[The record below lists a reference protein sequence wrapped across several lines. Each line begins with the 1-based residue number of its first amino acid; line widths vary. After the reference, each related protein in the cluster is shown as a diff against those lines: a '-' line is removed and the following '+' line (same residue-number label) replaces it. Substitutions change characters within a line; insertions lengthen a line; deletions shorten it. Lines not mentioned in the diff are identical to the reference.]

1 MNKLFKTTAMA
12 LMAALMM
19 GTSASALAHKVG
31 IVDMQQVYKQIPH
44 MAKIEQQL
52 QSEFAE
58 RRQELEKIQGDIR
71 FEAEKFKR
79 ESATMSDEQKA
90 ALREKI
96 QGMQK
101 TLTEKGRPLEQE
113 IKVRQNQELA
123 KVQEVIISTIQS
135 VAKKGKFDEVRV
147 KDTTIYF
154 NPDKVTDLSSK
165 IVEAVSKK

>member
-1 MNKLFKTTAMA
+1 
-12 LMAALMM
+12 MM

-31 IVDMQQVYKQIPH
+31 IVDMQQVYKQIPQ

-52 QSEFAE
+52 LTEFAE

-90 ALREKI
+90 TLRDKI

-101 TLTEKGRPLEQE
+101 VLAEKGRPLEQE
-113 IKVRQNQELA
+113 IKTRQSQELA
-123 KVQEVIISTIQS
+123 KVQDVIIKTIQS

-165 IVEAVSKK
+165 IVDAVSKK